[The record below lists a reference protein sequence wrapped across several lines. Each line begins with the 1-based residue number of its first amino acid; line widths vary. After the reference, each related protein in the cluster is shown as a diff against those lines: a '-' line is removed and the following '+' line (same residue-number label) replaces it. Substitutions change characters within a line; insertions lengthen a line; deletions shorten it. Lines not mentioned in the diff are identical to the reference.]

1 MLTPI
6 IKLSLTAGQKTAA
19 KIGTKI
25 VVKIG
30 AGIAGTAVYSYAAPK
45 LIKPINL
52 NEASTDEK
60 INFSLKNGTLFAGSN
75 LAAGAIADA
84 ASAAANVAIE
94 GSKIF
99 LNLI

>member
-6 IKLSLTAGQKTAA
+6 IKLGLTAGQKTAA

-45 LIKPINL
+45 LIKPIDL
-52 NEASTDEK
+52 NKASANEK
-60 INFSLKNGTLFAGSN
+60 INFSLKKGTLFAGSN